1 MLMLGFV
8 GFLFFRL
15 KLLGRQAGKNQAG
28 KQCFVLFT
36 APKMVEDATPAQ
48 EDMPEAA
55 EEEEVTTGG
64 QEVVQAEV
72 HGGAEDY
79 PLENEE
85 EEEEEEDE
93 EEEMRTRR
101 RIKKTRRRR
110 RRIKKTRNGMQR
122 WPDIRYRKSGL
133 IKIRVCFNS
142 SG

>member
-1 MLMLGFV
+1 
-8 GFLFFRL
+8 
-15 KLLGRQAGKNQAG
+15 
-28 KQCFVLFT
+28 
-36 APKMVEDATPAQ
+36 MVEDATPAQ

-93 EEEMRTRR
+93 EKDEEEEEEEDKEDPEWDAEVAR
-101 RIKKTRRRR
+101 
-110 RRIKKTRNGMQR
+110 QQE
-122 WPDIRYRKSGL
+122 IRL